1 MSRLSKTQIYAI
13 RWLESQKSTV
23 PQIAKELKLKDSQI
37 ASTIA
42 RHKKEIEVE
51 VETEKPSSA
60 IKTKTSSTSHSKNL
74 MITNTSSKQMKNVAI
89 MTAEASQYNDAT
101 RQSRQAQ
108 TPKPNQKQHIFRPR
122 NDD

>member
-1 MSRLSKTQIYAI
+1 MSRLTKTQIYAI

-51 VETEKPSSA
+51 KEKPSSA

>member
-37 ASTIA
+37 ASTIS
-42 RHKKEIEVE
+42 RNKKEIEVE
-51 VETEKPSSA
+51 KEKPSSA

>member
-23 PQIAKELKLKDSQI
+23 PQIAKELILKDSQI

-51 VETEKPSSA
+51 VEKPSSA